1 MQTLPLKS
9 DNSLNRVIRQA
20 RKEKAFTYIL
30 FTSPWD
36 KPSQAV
42 LEYVEGLDTNT
53 KTVYTVDYFDVP
65 QSWTQFKVEP
75 GTLLKINEKKIV
87 PYPGSLAVKVEL
99 H

>member
-1 MQTLPLKS
+1 MQIQALRS

-20 RKEKAFTYIL
+20 RKDKAFTYIL

-36 KPSQAV
+36 KSSQAV
-42 LEYVEGLDTNT
+42 LDYVESLDTNDS
-53 KTVYTVDYFDVP
+53 VIYTVDYFTVP
-65 QSWTQFKVEP
+65 QSWMQFKAQP

-87 PYPGSLAVKVEL
+87 PYPGSLAVKLEL